1 MNKRIFFPNEV
12 LTNSIFANQS
22 IRNSLVRFY
31 RKIVVVLYFN
41 TSFCVKESIRN
52 SNTSFRTNRS
62 IRKCNTSFEV
72 RSFFRLFHLCSHN
85 RVNIVKVLI
94 LSFDD
99 CRSIIKMFFFFFLF
113 FSRYMGRHFNVN
125 IGVLCRF
132 ICS

>member
-1 MNKRIFFPNEV
+1 MNKRIFFNNKV
-12 LTNSIFANQS
+12 FMSSIFANQS

-41 TSFCVKESIRN
+41 TTFCVRKSIRN
-52 SNTSFRTNRS
+52 S
-62 IRKCNTSFEV
+62 NTSFEV

-99 CRSIIKMFFFFFLF
+99 CRSIIKRFFFFFLF